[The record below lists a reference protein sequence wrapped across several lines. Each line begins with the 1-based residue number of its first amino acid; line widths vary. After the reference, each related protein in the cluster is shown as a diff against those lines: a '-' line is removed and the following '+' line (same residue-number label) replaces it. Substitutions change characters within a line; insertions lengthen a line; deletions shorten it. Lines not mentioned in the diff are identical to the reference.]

1 MNSFKELE
9 VWQKAI
15 DLTMDIYQVTEK
27 FPKKEQFVLCSQ
39 LNRCV
44 ISIPSNI
51 AEGWGRG
58 SIKDYIRFLTIAKA
72 SSMELD
78 TQLIIAQKLG
88 YISENMYDNLENKV
102 KSILMMLN
110 KLITFSIHKHNVRL
124 HFFYAES
131 P

>member
-110 KLITFSIHKHNVRL
+110 KLITSLKSKI
-124 HFFYAES
+124 
-131 P
+131 